1 MIMGRTRTNT
11 SIPGEMCDLH
21 TSPKRISFC
30 WPGEYLLDDAFNG
43 AFSSISMVAAAGS
56 PEVERSG
63 TLHMMLM

>member
-30 WPGEYLLDDAFNG
+30 WPEVYLLDAFNG

-56 PEVERSG
+56 PDAERSG
-63 TLHMMLM
+63 TLHILM